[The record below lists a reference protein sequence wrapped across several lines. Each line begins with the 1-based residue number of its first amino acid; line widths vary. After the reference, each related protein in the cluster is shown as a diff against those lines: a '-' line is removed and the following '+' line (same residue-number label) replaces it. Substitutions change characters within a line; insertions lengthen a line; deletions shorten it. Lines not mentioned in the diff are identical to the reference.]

1 MSCLCCKV
9 TSLPVDTVRIIPLEN
24 FPHRSSSA
32 VPPPQH
38 TSQPQITDD
47 GKGAAAVSEAGR
59 KNPGVSKST
68 VPTEA
73 CTSPRTLR
81 PETYSRHGEAFEGK
95 ESSSAAEL
103 HHHGP
108 LHCNME
114 DTAVSQRTLSS
125 SSSVLPDAAP
135 GEPPTCPSCGNTYN
149 FTGRRP
155 RVLSCL
161 HSVCEEC
168 LQILFDSCPR
178 YKFTCCPTC
187 RCETVLFTDYGLAAL
202 AVDYSI
208 LSRLPVKEESLAPSS
223 TVDCEGEE
231 SNTCIQMLCQYCQHA
246 CSCRFGNAVSFCA
259 IM

>member
-1 MSCLCCKV
+1 V
-9 TSLPVDTVRIIPLEN
+9 T
-24 FPHRSSSA
+24 
-32 VPPPQH
+32 
-38 TSQPQITDD
+38 
-47 GKGAAAVSEAGR
+47 
-59 KNPGVSKST
+59 
-68 VPTEA
+68 
-73 CTSPRTLR
+73 
-81 PETYSRHGEAFEGK
+81 
-95 ESSSAAEL
+95 
-103 HHHGP
+103 
-108 LHCNME
+108 
-114 DTAVSQRTLSS
+114 S

-231 SNTCIQMLCQYCQHA
+231 KHSSHQSDTERSTRLGQVIQYYSYLHLFTWLMLFSKVTYSVKVTIIDSFIQL
-246 CSCRFGNAVSFCA
+246 GNFNGA
-259 IM
+259 I